1 MVNHRYPHA
10 ELVLESRPLDVLVL
24 RGNVVE
30 SRHRAQAV
38 VVRIDRSGAE
48 RVHVYGEPGA
58 GAFWRSALKPFQALP
73 VVEDG
78 AAAAFGLTAE
88 HLALACGSH
97 GGRPEH
103 IERVR
108 EMLAALGVTEDAL
121 HCGPHTPYDD
131 EAAVAIACDH
141 GRPGRL
147 HNNCSGKHAAML
159 SLVAH
164 RGWDPDGYWRFDHPL
179 QRRIRASV
187 AGWIDSEP
195 DALRWETDGC
205 GVPTPFLP
213 LREMAVAY
221 ARLAC
226 RADAGDGGPSA
237 VVGAM
242 MKHPELTSSPGRE
255 ALAVMRA
262 GAGRLLAKEGAEGLL
277 CVAAPA
283 AGWGLAVK
291 VEDGSR
297 RAVGPALVAVL
308 GDLELTTDDERR
320 ALAPLAEPPLV
331 STTGETVGS
340 IKGVTGA
347 LGRRTRVGGAS

>member
-1 MVNHRYPHA
+1 M
-10 ELVLESRPLDVLVL
+10 D
-24 RGNVVE
+24 G
-30 SRHRAQAV
+30 
-38 VVRIDRSGAE
+38 SGAE
-48 RVHVYGEPGA
+48 HVHVYGDPDA

-78 AAAAFGLTAE
+78 AAEAFGFTAE

-97 GGRPEH
+97 GGRSEH

-108 EMLAALGVTEDAL
+108 EMIAAVGVSEDAL
-121 HCGPHTPYDD
+121 HCGPHAPYDD
-131 EAAVAIACDH
+131 EAAVAIACEG

-147 HNNCSGKHAAML
+147 HNNCSGKHVAML

-164 RGWDPDGYWRFDHPL
+164 RGWDPDGYWRFGHPV
-179 QRRIRASV
+179 QRRIRASL

-195 DALRWETDGC
+195 DELRWETDGC

-221 ARLAC
+221 ARLAR
-226 RADAGDGGPSA
+226 RAADGGGGPSA

-255 ALAVMRA
+255 ALTVMLA
-262 GAGRLLAKEGAEGLL
+262 GGGRLLAKEGAEGIL

-283 AGWGLAVK
+283 DGWGVAVK
-291 VEDGSR
+291 VEDGTR
-297 RAVGPALVAVL
+297 RAVGPALMAVL
-308 GDLELTTDDERR
+308 DDLRLLTSDERR
-320 ALAPLAEPPLV
+320 ALASLAEPPLIG
-331 STTGETVGS
+331 TTGETVGS
-340 IKGVTGA
+340 VRGKVGSAAGTA
-347 LGRRTRVGGAS
+347 LEEGS

>member
-1 MVNHRYPHA
+1 M
-10 ELVLESRPLDVLVL
+10 L
-24 RGNVVE
+24 RGDVVE
-30 SRHRAQAV
+30 SRHRAHAAV
-38 VVRIDRSGAE
+38 CRVDQSGAE
-48 RVHVYGEPGA
+48 LVHVYGEPGA
-58 GAFWRSALKPFQALP
+58 GAFFRSALKPFQGLP

-78 AAAAFGLTAE
+78 AAEAFGFTAE

-103 IERVR
+103 TGRVA
-108 EMLAALGVTEDAL
+108 EMMAAVGVGEDDL
-121 HCGPHTPYDD
+121 RCGPHRPYDD
-131 EAAVAIACDH
+131 EAAMAIECDA

-147 HNNCSGKHAAML
+147 HNNCSGKHVAML

-164 RGWDPDGYWRFDHPL
+164 RGWEPDGYWRFDHPL
-179 QRRIRASV
+179 QRRLRASL

-195 DALRWETDGC
+195 GELRWETDGC

-221 ARLAC
+221 GRLAC
-226 RADAGDGGPSA
+226 RAAAGDRGPSA

-255 ALAVMRA
+255 ALEVMQA
-262 GAGRLLAKEGAEGLL
+262 AAGRLLAKEGAEGIL
-277 CVAAPA
+277 CVGAPA
-283 AGWGLAVK
+283 DGWGLAVK

-308 GDLELTTDDERR
+308 DDLGLLTDGERQ

-340 IKGVTGA
+340 VRGVVG
-347 LGRRTRVGGAS
+347 TRGGGMAAEESS

>member
-1 MVNHRYPHA
+1 M
-10 ELVLESRPLDVLVL
+10 D
-24 RGNVVE
+24 G
-30 SRHRAQAV
+30 
-38 VVRIDRSGAE
+38 SGAE
-48 RVHVYGEPGA
+48 HVHVYGDPGA

-78 AAAAFGLTAE
+78 AAEAFGFTAE
-88 HLALACGSH
+88 HVALACGSH

-103 IERVR
+103 IERIN
-108 EMLAALGVTEDAL
+108 EMMAAAGVSEDAL
-121 HCGPHTPYDD
+121 HCGPHAPYDD
-131 EAAVAIACDH
+131 EAAMAIACEG

-147 HNNCSGKHAAML
+147 HNNCSGKHVAML

-164 RGWDPDGYWRFDHPL
+164 RGWDPEGYWRFDHPL
-179 QRRIRASV
+179 QRRIRASL

-195 DALRWETDGC
+195 GELRWETDGC

-221 ARLAC
+221 ARLAR
-226 RADAGDGGPSA
+226 RAADGDDGPSA

-242 MKHPELTSSPGRE
+242 MKHPDLTSSPGRE
-255 ALAVMRA
+255 ALRVMRA
-262 GAGRLLAKEGAEGLL
+262 GGGRLLAKEGAEGIL

-283 AGWGLAVK
+283 DGWGLAVK

-297 RAVGPALVAVL
+297 RAVGPALMAVL
-308 GDLELTTDDERR
+308 DDLDLLTSDERR
-320 ALAPLAEPPLV
+320 ALATLAEPPLV

-340 IKGVTGA
+340 VRGVAGTSGDGTA
-347 LGRRTRVGGAS
+347 LEEGS

>member
-1 MVNHRYPHA
+1 M
-10 ELVLESRPLDVLVL
+10 L
-24 RGNVVE
+24 RGDVVE
-30 SRHRAQAV
+30 SRHRAHAV
-38 VVRIDRSGAE
+38 VCRVDQSGDE
-48 RVHVYGEPGA
+48 RMHVYGEPA
-58 GAFWRSALKPFQALP
+58 AAAFWRSALKPFQALP

-78 AAAAFGLTAE
+78 AAAAFGFTTE

-108 EMLAALGVTEDAL
+108 EMLVAVGVGEDAL
-121 HCGPHTPYDD
+121 HCGPQVPYDD
-131 EAAVAIACDH
+131 EAAMAIECEH
-141 GRPGRL
+141 GQPGRL

-164 RGWDPDGYWRFDHPL
+164 RGWEPDGYWRFDHPL
-179 QRRIRASV
+179 QRRIRASL

-195 DALRWETDGC
+195 AELRWETDGC
-205 GVPTPFLP
+205 GVPTPFLT
-213 LREMAVAY
+213 LHEMSAAY
-221 ARLAC
+221 ARLAR
-226 RADAGDGGPSA
+226 RAGAGDRGPSA
-237 VVGAM
+237 VVSAM

-255 ALAVMRA
+255 ALTVMRA
-262 GAGRLLAKEGAEGLL
+262 AAGRLLVKEGAEGVL

-283 AGWGLAVK
+283 DGWGLAVK
-291 VEDGSR
+291 VEDGAR

-308 GDLELTTDDERR
+308 DDLGLLTDAERR

-340 IKGVTGA
+340 IRGVVEA
-347 LGRRTRVGGAS
+347 RS

>member
-1 MVNHRYPHA
+1 MNHEYPHA
-10 ELVLESRPLDVLVL
+10 ELVLEPRPLDVLVL
-24 RGNVVE
+24 RGDIVE
-30 SRHRAQAV
+30 SRHRGHAV
-38 VVRIDRSGAE
+38 VVHVDRSGAE
-48 RVHVYGEPGA
+48 HTHVYGDSGA

-78 AAAAFGLTAE
+78 AADAFGFTAE

-103 IERVR
+103 VERVR
-108 EMLAALGVTEDAL
+108 EMLAALGVDEDAL

-131 EAAVAIACDH
+131 EAAMAIACDH
-141 GRPGRL
+141 ARPGRL

-159 SLVAH
+159 ALVAH

-179 QRRIRASV
+179 QRRIRASL
-187 AGWIDSEP
+187 APWIDSAP
-195 DALRWETDGC
+195 DELRWETDGC

-226 RADAGDGGPSA
+226 RAAEGDGGPAA
-237 VVGAM
+237 VVDAM
-242 MKHPELTSSPGRE
+242 TEHPELTSSPGRE

-262 GAGRLLAKEGAEGLL
+262 GAGRLLAKEGAEGIM

-291 VEDGSR
+291 VDDGSR

-308 GDLELTTDDERR
+308 EDLDLSTDEERR
-320 ALAPLAEPPLV
+320 ALASLAEPPLV

-340 IKGVTGA
+340 IRGVTRTVEG
-347 LGRRTRVGGAS
+347 RTRVGGVS

>member
-1 MVNHRYPHA
+1 V
-10 ELVLESRPLDVLVL
+10 EFVLESRLLDVVVS
-24 RGNVVE
+24 RGDVVE
-30 SRHRAQAV
+30 SRHRAHAV
-38 VVRIDRSGAE
+38 VCRVDRSGTE
-48 RVHVYGEPGA
+48 QVDVYGAPDA

-78 AAAAFGLTAE
+78 AAEAFGFTAE
-88 HLALACGSH
+88 HLAVACGSH

-103 IERVR
+103 VDRVR
-108 EMLAALGVTEDAL
+108 RMMAAVGVSEDAL
-121 HCGPHTPYDD
+121 HCGPHAPYDE
-131 EAAVAIACDH
+131 EAARAIVCDG

-147 HNNCSGKHAAML
+147 HNNCSGKHVAML
-159 SLVAH
+159 ALVAH
-164 RGWDPDGYWRFDHPL
+164 RGWERDGYWRFDHPL
-179 QRRIRASV
+179 QRRIRASL
-187 AGWIDSEP
+187 AEWIDSGP
-195 DALRWETDGC
+195 DELRWETDGC

-221 ARLAC
+221 ARLA
-226 RADAGDGGPSA
+226 RQVGEGDEGPVA

-262 GAGRLLAKEGAEGLL
+262 GERRLLAKEGAEGVL

-283 AGWGLAVK
+283 DGWGLALK

-297 RAVGPALVAVL
+297 RAVGPALAAVL
-308 GDLELTTDDERR
+308 GDLALLTDDEKR
-320 ALAPLAEPPLV
+320 ALTPLARPALV

-340 IKGVTGA
+340 VRGITG
-347 LGRRTRVGGAS
+347 GGVGGEAVEEGS

>member
-1 MVNHRYPHA
+1 MRG
-10 ELVLESRPLDVLVL
+10 DVI
-24 RGNVVE
+24 E
-30 SRHRAQAV
+30 SRHHAHAAV
-38 VVRIDRSGAE
+38 DRVDRSGVE
-48 RVHVYGEPGA
+48 QVHVYGEPGA

-78 AAAAFGLTAE
+78 AAEAFDFTAE

-108 EMLAALGVTEDAL
+108 EMLAAVGVEEDAL
-121 HCGPHTPYDD
+121 HCGPHAPYDD
-131 EAAVAIACDH
+131 EAAMAIACDH

-179 QRRIRASV
+179 QRRIRTSL

-195 DALRWETDGC
+195 DELHWETDGC

-221 ARLAC
+221 ARLAR
-226 RADAGDGGPSA
+226 RAADGEAAPAA

-242 MKHPELTSSPGRE
+242 MEHPELTSSPGRE

-262 GAGRLLAKEGAEGLL
+262 GAGRLLAKEGAEGIL

-297 RAVGPALVAVL
+297 RAVGPALVTVL
-308 GDLELTTDDERR
+308 ADLGLSTDDERR
-320 ALAPLAEPPLV
+320 SLAALAEPPLV

-340 IKGVTGA
+340 IRGATGV
-347 LGRRTRVGGAS
+347 VGGRAVVEDVP

>member
-1 MVNHRYPHA
+1 MIANPPHA

-24 RGNVVE
+24 RGDVVE
-30 SRHRAQAV
+30 SRHHAHAV
-38 VVRIDRSGAE
+38 FGHVDRSGAE
-48 RVHVYGEPGA
+48 RVHVYGDPDA
-58 GAFWRSALKPFQALP
+58 GSFWRSALKPFQALP

-78 AAAAFGLTAE
+78 AAEAFGFTAE

-103 IERVR
+103 VERVR
-108 EMLAALGVTEDAL
+108 EMMAAVGVGEDAL
-121 HCGPHTPYDD
+121 YCGPHAPYDD
-131 EAAVAIACDH
+131 EAALAIACDG

-147 HNNCSGKHAAML
+147 HNNCSGKHVAML

-179 QRRIRASV
+179 QRRIRASLAV
-187 AGWIDSEP
+187 WIDSEP
-195 DALRWETDGC
+195 GQLHWETDGC
-205 GVPTPFLP
+205 GVPTPFLA

-221 ARLAC
+221 ARLAR
-226 RADAGDGGPSA
+226 RAAHGDGGPSA

-255 ALAVMRA
+255 ALAVMQA
-262 GAGRLLAKEGAEGLL
+262 GAGRLLAKEGAEGVL

-283 AGWGLAVK
+283 DGWGLAVK

-308 GDLELTTDDERR
+308 GNLGLLSDDEQR
-320 ALAPLAEPPLV
+320 ALAPLAEPPLI

-340 IKGVTGA
+340 VRGKVGSG
-347 LGRRTRVGGAS
+347 GGATAVEEDS